1 MIGHELAGTLAAL
14 VESVSPPPAGPLYVT
29 DVDLTVPLEVNT
41 AAGSDGEL
49 LFFARPPHSRWK
61 AGVLPQ
67 VHMSRLRVVA
77 LEPER
82 PALAEAEDA
91 G

>member
-1 MIGHELAGTLAAL
+1 VAL

-29 DVDLTVPLEVNT
+29 EVELSVPLEVGT
-41 AAGSDGEL
+41 GAGRDGEL
-49 LFFARPPHSRWK
+49 LFFAQPPHSRWK

-77 LEPER
+77 LDPER

-91 G
+91 R